1 MRRSGGGGV
10 RQHPTAD
17 TICRIGLGELGI
29 PLAVRPRVKKARHP
43 VTIFGFGL
51 RFPGFYPLG
60 PINQVI
66 DQPDLE
72 NLYQALETK
81 QLPIEVASVS
91 CLKARQDQLTA
102 A

>member
-1 MRRSGGGGV
+1 MRPGV
-10 RQHPTAD
+10 KQARQ
-17 TICRIGLGELGI
+17 
-29 PLAVRPRVKKARHP
+29 P

-60 PINQVI
+60 PLNQVI

-72 NLYQALETK
+72 NLYQAFETK
-81 QLPIEVASVS
+81 QFAHWALSPRILS
-91 CLKARQDQLTA
+91 LKARQDQLTA